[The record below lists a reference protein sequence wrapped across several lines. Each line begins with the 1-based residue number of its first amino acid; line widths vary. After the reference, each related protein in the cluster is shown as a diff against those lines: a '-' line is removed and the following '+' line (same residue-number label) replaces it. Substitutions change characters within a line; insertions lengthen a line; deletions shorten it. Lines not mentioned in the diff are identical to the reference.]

1 MIAGNH
7 TLVILIPGFPERE
20 EDTTCLPAQQAFIRA
35 LNHAF
40 PSIRLI
46 ILSFQYPSAPSA
58 YHWHGNQVISFGING
73 GFYRKLQWMHIW
85 ERLRQIKKENNI
97 LGLLSF
103 WCTECALIG
112 KYFGRFYGIKHYC
125 WVCGQDARK
134 ENKLVR
140 FIRPKSREL
149 IAMSDSLAKEFYKNH
164 GIRPHCIIPNGI
176 DTTQFKEPSTGRDID
191 ILGAGSL
198 ISLKQY
204 QVFLD
209 IVSAL
214 SAHFPQLKAMI
225 CGKGAEEPRLQAQ
238 IAALNIHDLVS
249 LAGEC
254 PHPEIIRLMQRTRV
268 FLHPSSYEGFST
280 ACIEALYAGAQVIS
294 FCSPMTQNPRHWHIV
309 NNKEEMLQKA
319 AELLRDPQLDHE
331 RVMAYSME
339 DSARSMMKLFG
350 Q

>member
-1 MIAGNH
+1 MIVSNH
-7 TLVILIPGFPERE
+7 TLVILTPGFPESE
-20 EDTTCLPAQQAFIRA
+20 EDTTCLPAQQAFIKA
-35 LNHAF
+35 LNHTF

-46 ILSFQYPSAPSA
+46 ILSFQYPSTPSD
-58 YHWHGNQVISFGING
+58 YHWHGNPVISFGITG
-73 GFYRKLQWMHIW
+73 GFYRKLQWMYIW

-112 KYFGRFYGIKHYC
+112 KYFGRLYGIKHYC

-140 FIRPKSREL
+140 FIRPKSHEL

-164 GIRPHCIIPNGI
+164 GIQPHCIIPNGI
-176 DTTQFKEPSTGRDID
+176 DTIQFKEPSTGRDID

-198 ISLKQY
+198 IALKQY

-214 SAHFPQLKAMI
+214 SFHFPQLKAMI

-238 IAALNIHDLVS
+238 ITTLNIPHVVS
-249 LAGEC
+249 LAGERS
-254 PHPEIIRLMQRTRV
+254 HPEIIRLMQRTRV

-294 FCSPMTQNPRHWHIV
+294 FCSPMAQTLRHWHIV